1 MNKKKLYWILLLD
14 SIALIFGLL
23 FKEQLIITFV
33 VTILCNLIFI
43 YDYSTDA
50 IKEHLVALQQAKA
63 VSEQKEKNF
72 QIKSVQLETIVT
84 NLPFPMSL
92 VDGQGN
98 IILSNLLFQQFAINT
113 SGPLSFDTKNFL
125 PEIKSFIRNTY
136 ISEEATQKTL
146 NINTID
152 YQAISVPVYDKGRY
166 SGCLV
171 MFLDVTQILEGERF
185 QKRFIADASH
195 ELKTPLSSIT
205 GMIQI
210 LNRPD
215 FNDEETRKEF
225 SHQIE
230 EEALRMDSI
239 IQDLLTLS
247 KLSSKQVLLELE
259 RIQLSELIK
268 GAYSPLKQKF
278 KEKSITFISEID
290 ESIILTVD
298 RDKFHQ
304 VITNLL
310 INALKFTEKGSVTI
324 NAIKQEL
331 FCILTIKDTGVG
343 IPKEDQ
349 KYIFERFYRSDT
361 SRSRQ
366 SGGSGLGLAIVK
378 SYLSAHKADIEV
390 SSELGQGSTFTLKIP
405 MGH

>member
-14 SIALIFGLL
+14 SIAIIFGLM
-23 FKEQLIITFV
+23 FTEQLSVTFV

-72 QIKSVQLETIVT
+72 QVKSAQLETIVT

-113 SGPLSFDTKNFL
+113 SGPLSFDTKNFY

-136 ISEEATQKTL
+136 ISEEATQKIL

-152 YQAISVPVYDKGRY
+152 YQAISVPVYDKDRY

-215 FNDEETRKEF
+215 FADEVTRKEF

-247 KLSSKQVLLELE
+247 KLSSKQVLLDLE
-259 RIQLSELIK
+259 RIQLSDLIK
-268 GAYSPLKQKF
+268 GAYTPLKQKF
-278 KEKSITFISEID
+278 KEKNIALFSEID
-290 ESIILTVD
+290 ESIKLTVD

-310 INALKFTEKGSVTI
+310 INALKFTEQGSVTI
-324 NAIKQEL
+324 KAIKDEA

-343 IPKEDQ
+343 IRKEDQ

-390 SSELGQGSTFTLKIP
+390 SSEPHQGSTFTLKIP
-405 MGH
+405 LGH

>member
-1 MNKKKLYWILLLD
+1 MNRKKLYWILLLD
-14 SIALIFGLL
+14 SIALVFGLL
-23 FKEQLIITFV
+23 FEEQLVITFV

-43 YDYSTDA
+43 YDYSNDA

-63 VSEQKEKNF
+63 VSQQKEKDF
-72 QIKSVQLETIVT
+72 QVKSAQLETIVT

-136 ISEEATQKTL
+136 ISEEATQKTI

-152 YQAISVPVYDKGRY
+152 YQAISVPVYDKGKY

-215 FNDEETRKEF
+215 FNDEVTRKEF

-247 KLSSKQVLLELE
+247 KLSSKQVILDLE
-259 RIQLSELIK
+259 RVNLSELIK
-268 GAYSPLKQKF
+268 QAYTPLKQKF
-278 KEKSITFISEID
+278 KDKNISFTTEVDDTIM
-290 ESIILTVD
+290 LKVD

-304 VITNLL
+304 ILTNLL
-310 INALKFTEKGSVTI
+310 INALKFTDKGSVS
-324 NAIKQEL
+324 IKAERQDA
-331 FCILTIKDTGVG
+331 FCILTVEDTGVG
-343 IPKEDQ
+343 IKKEDQ

-390 SSELGQGSTFTLKIP
+390 SSEPNQGSTFTLKIP